1 MGQEVRQPLTIE
13 KGDLNWKIK
22 SRSTYIKCNHKG
34 GVPMKGKDLLELIK
48 DNLEKDVVVRGN
60 VQEGYLDET
69 VTDVEITEDMIII
82 DL

>member
-1 MGQEVRQPLTIE
+1 
-13 KGDLNWKIK
+13 
-22 SRSTYIKCNHKG
+22 
-34 GVPMKGKDLLELIK
+34 MKGKDLLELIK